1 MPLNRRDVLR
11 YGAVAAVASSVPLTA
26 AGSAGA
32 AVPAAARATGT
43 QGMTDLDRI
52 VAAYRELQVGSG
64 ELSAA
69 RDKALASLDEIA
81 LTYDASM
88 NVAADQLW
96 TDLPSGPGSTYFPLM
111 YYRLRTIAVA
121 WGTPGSALAGQP
133 DMPQR
138 ILTAL
143 ETLYRTQYNENTA
156 EVGNWYVYEIG
167 VPYWLLQIIVALGD
181 QLSPADR
188 ERYLRPVL
196 LFVADPNVSALDG
209 TAETGANRADKSMIA
224 LVSGALLGDQD
235 RVATALA
242 AVTDTAAGGANSLVA
257 RVTSGDGYHTDGS
270 FIQHGVVPYPGHY
283 GLVLLTAV
291 AGLMY
296 VTKDTGSVLAPD
308 VQQDFFDTVT
318 DVYAP
323 FLTSGAMME
332 PVRGR
337 MLSRQGET
345 GHDAGHQFIAAVV
358 LMSRSAPEP
367 TSSRFAGLAA
377 KWIESGTWAPYLDV
391 SDLIRFSGGLQM
403 VGVPEVEY
411 AEALLATRPRQP
423 RSVAVHRTFPQSDRM
438 VHVMDGWSAALGVGS
453 TRICR
458 YEAINGQNQHGWYV
472 GDGVLYTFLPG
483 QQGHYSDAY
492 WPTVDPILLPGATQK
507 DITPA
512 DLANGTV
519 MGATAFAGGVRF
531 DEHRGAQ
538 GLDFLS
544 QDATLS
550 AKKSWFFTED
560 GVVCL
565 GAGIT
570 DASGARVRTTI
581 ENRSLGENGTAALLL
596 DGRRAPVDLGRS
608 TVVSHADWLHLDG
621 VAGFVLLDGTDREPV
636 TLLREDRTGA
646 WLDIDTG
653 ANTHGTDVPYT
664 RRYQKIVLDHGTN
677 PSGASYGYAVLPGAS
692 ASKTRA
698 AHGRWTVPANT
709 VQVQAVRLDRDTLAA
724 VFFTAASVEGL
735 TASGPAAVA
744 WGRTPAGWTL
754 AVSDPTQTG
763 DTVRITVPS
772 AARHVVRADPAVTV
786 VATEPR
792 LVVDVRV
799 AGTLGAT
806 HTVTVR

>member
-1 MPLNRRDVLR
+1 MRLNRRDVLR
-11 YGAVAAVASSVPLTA
+11 YGAVGAVASSLPLTT

-32 AVPAAARATGT
+32 TEATRVPGT
-43 QGMTDLDRI
+43 ADLDRI
-52 VAAYRELQVGSG
+52 VAAYRELQVGG
-64 ELSAA
+64 GRLSAA
-69 RDKALASLDEIA
+69 RDKALASLDEMA

-88 NVAADQLW
+88 NVDGDQLW

-111 YYRLRTIAVA
+111 YYRLRTLAVA
-121 WGTPGSALAGQP
+121 WGTPGSALAGHP

-143 ETLYRTQYNENTA
+143 ETLYRTQYNENTG
-156 EVGNWYVYEIG
+156 EIGNWYVYEIG

-181 QLSPADR
+181 RLAPADR

-196 LFVADPNVSALDG
+196 RFVADPNLSATDG
-209 TAETGANRADKSMIA
+209 SPETGANRADKSLIA
-224 LVSGALLGDQD
+224 LVSGALLGDQG

-242 AVTDTAAGGANSLVA
+242 AVTDAAAGGANSLVA
-257 RVTSGDGYHTDGS
+257 RVTAGDGYHTDGS

-291 AGLMY
+291 AAMMY
-296 VTKDTGSVLAPD
+296 VTQDTGTGLAPE
-308 VQQDFFDTVT
+308 VRQDFFDTVT

-345 GHDAGHQFIAAVV
+345 GQDAGHQFIAAVV
-358 LMSRSAPEP
+358 LMARCAPEP

-377 KWIESGTWAPYLDV
+377 QWIESGTWAPYLEV
-391 SDLIRFSGGLQM
+391 SDLARFSGGLQM

-411 AEALLATRPRQP
+411 AEALLAAGPRQP
-423 RSVAVHRTFPQSDRM
+423 RSAAVHRTFPQSDRM
-438 VHVMDGWSAALGVGS
+438 VHVMEGWSASLGVGS
-453 TRICR
+453 TRTCR
-458 YEAINGQNQHGWYV
+458 YEAINGMNQRGWYV

-483 QQGHYSDAY
+483 RQGDYSDAY
-492 WPTVDPILLPGATQK
+492 WPTVDPSLLPGTTQK
-507 DITPA
+507 DTTPA
-512 DLANGTV
+512 GPANGTV

-531 DEHRGAQ
+531 DERRGAQ
-538 GLDFLS
+538 GLDFVS
-544 QDATLS
+544 QDGTLS
-550 AKKSWFFTED
+550 ARKSWFFTQD
-560 GVVCL
+560 AVLCL

-581 ENRSLGENGTAALLL
+581 ENRNIGENGTAALLL
-596 DGRRAPVDLGRS
+596 DGRPAPAGPGRS
-608 TVVSHADWLHLDG
+608 AVIAHADWLHLDG
-621 VAGFVLLDGTDREPV
+621 VAGYVLLDGSDREPV
-636 TLLREDRTGA
+636 TLLREDRTGT

-664 RRYQKIVLDHGTN
+664 RRYQKIVLDHGTG

-692 ASKTRA
+692 VSKTRA
-698 AHGRWTVPANT
+698 ARGRWRVAANT
-709 VQVQAVRLDRDTLAA
+709 VQVQAVRPDRETFAA
-724 VFFTAASVEGL
+724 VFFAAAAVDGL
-735 TASGPAAVA
+735 TASGPAAVV
-744 WGRTPAGWTL
+744 WGRTPVGWTL

-763 DTVRITVPS
+763 GTVRVAVPS
-772 AARHVVRADPAVTV
+772 SVRHVVRADPAVTV
-786 VATEPR
+786 VATGAR

-806 HTVTVR
+806 HTVTMR